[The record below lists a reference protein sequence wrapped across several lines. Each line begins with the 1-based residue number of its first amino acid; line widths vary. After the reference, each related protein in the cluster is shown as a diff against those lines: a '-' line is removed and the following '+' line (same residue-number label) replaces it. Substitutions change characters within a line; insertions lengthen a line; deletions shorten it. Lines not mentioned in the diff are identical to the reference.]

1 MSTETTTT
9 PRPSRRWWRAG
20 GIGIGLLL
28 VGGLATAGVA
38 AASSSVTLT
47 VDGEPE
53 QVFTFAQTVQEVLDD
68 RGIEVSDDDL
78 VVPGPASEL
87 SDGTEIAVAFAR
99 DVTVTVDGVTEE
111 LTTTALSVD
120 QLLGELGLR
129 GANVTTTVSRSA
141 GIARDGLSLQVR
153 TPKQVL
159 IVDGKNELELVV
171 TATTVE
177 EALQA
182 AGISLGKKDEVSP
195 SVGETVEDG
204 TTITVSRFTT
214 KTRTETRSVPFGT
227 VTRSTDELYVGEQRV
242 EKAGRAGERTITYRV
257 SLLGGEKVGQKR
269 VSSEVTTQPVDR
281 VVLAGTK
288 ERPAPPPPQP
298 TAPAPQP
305 AASTPQPSA
314 PAPSVSGGGA
324 WDALARCESGGNWA
338 INTGNGYYGGLQFSS
353 GTWLAYGGGQY
364 APTANLAS
372 REQQIAIASKVR
384 DARGGY
390 GDWPSCAAK
399 LGLPR

>member
-20 GIGIGLLL
+20 GIAIGLLL